1 MQAYD
6 KRKRDSG
13 KMRAG
18 RPQLASDHGF
28 TIVEMA
34 IVMVIVGILVVLGVS
49 MIGPL
54 ARTAKVN
61 ETQGTIDADLESL
74 IGFAATNKRLPT
86 SANFAAAVKKANDG
100 WGNALYYIVD
110 STLAPA
116 APYTSPDYIC
126 TRRSTGLTVRNCL
139 TNNCTTTAGTDYVDI
154 PNVAFVII
162 SGGENFNVQTAAVT
176 GRVTVY
182 VRHGVTTRDDCTAA
196 ATCPNYPAAGT
207 MINLSERYDD
217 IVRWVTLDELRP
229 KIGCQ
234 GAQLKILNN
243 EVPPGTVGSP
253 YPSVAAAIAFA
264 VEGGA
269 PPGTLRWC
277 VESAVAGAIPAD
289 LTFSPT
295 PPIRVTPGETCNGST
310 NPLPEASWVL
320 GAGLSLSGTPAPGK
334 SGAYYFTVYVRDNN
348 DAVGSNDNVA
358 SKSFVLT
365 INP

>member
-196 ATCPNYPAAGT
+196 ATCLNYPAAGT

-217 IVRWVTLDELRP
+217 IVRWVTLDELRI
-229 KIGCQ
+229 KTGCQ
-234 GAQLKILNN
+234 GGQLKILNN
-243 EVPPGTVGSP
+243 ELPSGTT
-253 YPSVAAAIAFA
+253 AAYSADIYASDGIPFTT
-264 VEGGA
+264 G
-269 PPGTLRWC
+269 PNTYRWC
-277 VESAVAGAIPAD
+277 VNTLPTTGLQASTGLTAADCMTTTSWSSA
-289 LTFSPT
+289 
-295 PPIRVTPGETCNGST
+295 TPGDRLTIS
-310 NPLPEASWVL
+310 
-320 GAGLSLSGTPAPGK
+320 K
-334 SGAYYFTVYVRDNN
+334 SALALTANSYQVTVVARDNAGGYAAGWPACN
-348 DAVGSNDNVA
+348 DPLNKDNC
-358 SKSFVLT
+358 SRRSFVIT
-365 INP
+365 ISP